1 MVLILAILG
10 ASVYGISKKPA
21 SLPEVSYSNW
31 ICDQAGL
38 LTQDARQ
45 TIQDYNTAWNDK
57 YYAVAAVAAVDNI
70 HGWKPEDYARELGAK
85 WGLGAN
91 DMLLLLVK
99 GGDWY
104 VACGDDL
111 ADQMTDTQ
119 QTKLKTAL
127 DTPYYAGDYSQA
139 AVDFFRQSD
148 VVLAQTL
155 GQSGSHQQPAQK
167 REWQQPSAA
176 SGVSLSGV
184 VLLIVGIFVIWSLLD
199 RMRYNRYRRRPVVA
213 GGPVY
218 YPIFWGRRPRA
229 PTPPAPSGSRRSY
242 GRRSPASPASP
253 VQRSPAWELFPALR
267 RQLRRRLQ
275 VRRIRKSR
283 RLWRRRTLLRRQPG
297 RRLRR
302 QGRLRRR
309 TPLTHIF
316 AQRSPSP
323 PGWGII
329 ISSKMAKMSSFCMAA
344 FAIQKELICSLG
356 FLIHQFDDSGLSS
369 IAAADAG
376 ADDAGVAAVALG
388 IFRSDLLEQLVGD
401 GLSGNEAQRLTI
413 GSQITLLAQGNHLF
427 SQGLDFLGAG
437 DGGLHPAIVQEIGDL
452 LTEHRHT
459 LIGSLTEL
467 TSSGHFSFLLVR
479 ICAQRRV
486 SCSLRRPG
494 TGPLPP
500 ACR

>member
-1 MVLILAILG
+1 MKFYQKRGFAMVVLILAIIG
-10 ASVYGISKKPA
+10 SGVYGISKKPA
-21 SLPEVSYSNW
+21 APPEVSYYNW

-38 LTQDARQ
+38 LDQETRQ
-45 TIQDYNTAWNDK
+45 TIQDYNTAWNK
-57 YYAVAAVAAVDNI
+57 QYYAVVAVAAVDDI
-70 HGWKPEDYARELGAK
+70 RGWKPEDYARELGAK

-176 SGVSLSGV
+176 SGVSVSGM

-229 PTPPAPSGSRRSY
+229 PRPPRGPGGPMGGGPRPPRSASPRSPRSSGPRPGNYSRSSSGGFGGGSRSGGFGNRGGFGGGGRSSGGSRGGGFGG
-242 GRRSPASPASP
+242 GRR
-253 VQRSPAWELFPALR
+253 
-267 RQLRRRLQ
+267 
-275 VRRIRKSR
+275 
-283 RLWRRRTLLRRQPG
+283 
-297 RRLRR
+297 
-302 QGRLRRR
+302 
-309 TPLTHIF
+309 
-316 AQRSPSP
+316 
-323 PGWGII
+323 
-329 ISSKMAKMSSFCMAA
+329 
-344 FAIQKELICSLG
+344 
-356 FLIHQFDDSGLSS
+356 
-369 IAAADAG
+369 
-376 ADDAGVAAVALG
+376 
-388 IFRSDLLEQLVGD
+388 
-401 GLSGNEAQRLTI
+401 
-413 GSQITLLAQGNHLF
+413 
-427 SQGLDFLGAG
+427 
-437 DGGLHPAIVQEIGDL
+437 
-452 LTEHRHT
+452 
-459 LIGSLTEL
+459 
-467 TSSGHFSFLLVR
+467 
-479 ICAQRRV
+479 
-486 SCSLRRPG
+486 
-494 TGPLPP
+494 
-500 ACR
+500 